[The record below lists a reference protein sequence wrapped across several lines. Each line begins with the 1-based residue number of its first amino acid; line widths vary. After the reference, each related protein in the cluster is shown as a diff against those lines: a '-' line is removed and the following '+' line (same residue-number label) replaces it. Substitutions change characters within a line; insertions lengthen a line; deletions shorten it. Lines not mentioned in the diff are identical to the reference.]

1 MRATGKHSVPPSW
14 RTTHGG
20 GAQNET
26 AAPLGTAVSPLV
38 RLTGLLATP
47 SSASWM
53 PRPLNPSSAIRPA
66 PAAPSPPS
74 GQLGTTLC
82 SRNRRVRATRIPRV
96 AEARSH
102 RSAFARGRP
111 REPSRTGGQTSAQL
125 PLCPLVRPRVCTSR
139 VAESRTSQKRWAFL
153 LPPFES
159 EACAN
164 RLPAPHSAEEA
175 APAPPRCHRLAN
187 ALVLPIR
194 GKRTRR
200 RGRATEAVSTQGS
213 DGSSTRATIPTRGRA
228 ARQVGLSAPA
238 GRRDSRGWLETIF

>member
-1 MRATGKHSVPPSW
+1 MGRSVRRGSAATLRLPVEQRLAPDLTGRVRLSCSPCVHRSFTRILPMRATGKHSVPPSW

-53 PRPLNPSSAIRPA
+53 PRPLSPSSASRPDQA
-66 PAAPSPPS
+66 GSSPPS
-74 GQLGTTLC
+74 ARSGTTLC

-111 REPSRTGGQTSAQL
+111 REPSRTGAQTNALLSIG
-125 PLCPLVRPRVCTSR
+125 PLVRPSVCTSS
-139 VAESRTSQKRWAFL
+139 VAESRTSQKRRASL
-153 LPPFES
+153 LPPS
-159 EACAN
+159 EN
-164 RLPAPHSAEEA
+164 EVSQSRSEQA
-175 APAPPRCHRLAN
+175 APPAHAP
-187 ALVLPIR
+187 
-194 GKRTRR
+194 G
-200 RGRATEAVSTQGS
+200 
-213 DGSSTRATIPTRGRA
+213 
-228 ARQVGLSAPA
+228 
-238 GRRDSRGWLETIF
+238 